1 MSRLKFAG
9 LSALVLLTV
18 LPTQGAEAQQAS
30 GGDAPEPDPVR
41 AGQADT
47 PATYLND
54 GFDALH
60 YDVELALPLG
70 AGAIE
75 GHAMIRLLPERP
87 LSEVRLDFT
96 GLRVDEVSVDDAP
109 TDQFTLLDGVL
120 VITPAQPLPAGRE
133 ARVAVRY
140 SGVPDDGL
148 ILGNTVHGRPSAFV
162 DNWPNRTRFWLP
174 SADHPSDKATARL
187 SVHAPA
193 GWQLIANG
201 RLIGRP
207 FATPPGTP
215 LVEALEARQAANG
228 GADAG
233 ASGRT
238 ERRTWIWQTDVP
250 HPTYTLVVGGAELEV
265 DTVGLAACGSAPASP
280 RVDGCVEVTT
290 WLYPEDAEAGA
301 ASFVR
306 AAEMVDFF
314 SDVIGP
320 FPYEKLAHVQ
330 SSTRFG
336 GMENSS
342 AIFYDQ
348 GAIAAGRNIE
358 TTVSHETAHQWFGDS
373 VTEADWSHLWLSEGF
388 ATYFGHVFF
397 EYADGVA
404 DFARRMAQVRET
416 WFASNDT
423 ANAVI
428 GSGDDLFALLNRNNY
443 QKGAAVLHM
452 LRDEVGDEAFFEAIA
467 QYYARFAD
475 RTVLTE
481 DLQAVFEETTGRE
494 LGWFFEQWLRQ
505 PGYPLLKASTGAS
518 SQGGLEVTVT
528 QLQGD
533 HAPRFRLSL
542 TLAISG
548 QGVPEG
554 TRRRVELTGATSR
567 FSFPELP
574 ADARVE
580 LDPGQVLLARIAP

>member
-1 MSRLKFAG
+1 MSRLRFAA
-9 LSALVLLTV
+9 LWALVLVIV
-18 LPTQGAEAQQAS
+18 LPTPRVGAQQA
-30 GGDAPEPDPVR
+30 GGAGAVEPDPVQ
-41 AGQADT
+41 AGRNDA
-47 PATYLND
+47 PETYLED

-60 YDVELALPLG
+60 YEIELALPRG

-75 GHAMIRLLPERP
+75 GHAVIGLMPERL

-96 GLRVDEVSVDDAP
+96 GLRVDEVSVDDVP

-120 VITPAQPLPAGRE
+120 VITPDQALPAGRE
-133 ARVAVRY
+133 ARIAVRY

-187 SVHAPA
+187 TVHAPA
-193 GWQLIANG
+193 EWQLIANG

-207 FATPPGTP
+207 FSTPPGTP
-215 LVEALEARQAANG
+215 LVDALEARRAGSG
-228 GADAG
+228 GSDADA
-233 ASGRT
+233 SGPV

-250 HPTYTLVVGGAELEV
+250 HPTYTLVVGGAELAI

-290 WLYPEDAEAGA
+290 WLYPEDAESGA
-301 ASFVR
+301 ASFGR

-397 EYADGVA
+397 EYADGA
-404 DFARRMAQVRET
+404 DDFARRMAQVRET
-416 WFASNDT
+416 WFASRDT
-423 ANAVI
+423 LNPVI
-428 GSGDDLFALLNRNNY
+428 GEGDDLFALLNRNNY

-452 LRDEVGDEAFFEAIA
+452 LRDEVGDEAFFEAISI
-467 QYYARFAD
+467 YYARFVD

-481 DLQAVFEETTGRE
+481 DLQAVFEETTGRD
-494 LGWFFEQWLRQ
+494 LGWFFEQWLRA
-505 PGYPLLKASTGAS
+505 PGYPLLKASTAAS

-548 QGVPEG
+548 EGVPAG
-554 TRRRVELTGATSR
+554 TRRRVELSGETSR
-567 FSFPELP
+567 FSFPDLP
-574 ADARVE
+574 ADARVQ
-580 LDPGQVLLARIAP
+580 LDPDQVLLARIAP